1 MPTLTQGQ
9 QYAGAT
15 VKYDAQTGQPLTQG
29 ATTTLPTT
37 TQPLVNAPI
46 STSSLQQVQQP
57 LEVVQP
63 KIEPAPAFPTL
74 QLTQAE
80 TNTQAQSGD
89 ISSQIAALT
98 GSLSGQEAY
107 TTQQQQEKDII
118 GKQSAVQ
125 SYSNQLKQLEQEAK
139 GINLRLGL
147 DNEKGLIEASS
158 QGLTKGVYNAQSRG
172 RAQEANRQL
181 LENSNKAYS
190 VGALAAQAQGDLTT
204 ALNYVDQAVKS
215 KYQPIEARYKAE
227 QANLEN
233 IKNSP
238 DYTSA
243 QKKQALN
250 MEAELKAKQD
260 AVAVQKD
267 NTKTIQGLAL
277 QASENNAP
285 PAIVSAIM
293 NSPDVISAGI
303 QGRGWTKKETAQSI
317 QEYNFAVRGG
327 YKGSFSQYQNEDANR
342 KAVVARAG
350 AARDGSGIPL
360 QTLSKVQT
368 VSGQFDGEQ
377 VVKDYNTISQQVEAV
392 RNAGVTPTDDIQRIY
407 SFAKVMDPN
416 SVVREGEYKTVQD
429 YSTAVLQRFGLNA
442 NRVFNND
449 GFLTAE
455 ARKFLLDTLNKR
467 LAVTEKSY
475 KNIADEYGRRIN
487 KITGQVDGKE
497 YITDY
502 SKGYSGNTNNNTG
515 GVLASTPDEAIK
527 ASGQTYTQII
537 DKYTKAFPGDVV
549 VFNKKT
555 GQFGA
560 VPKSEAND
568 INYIRM

>member
-1 MPTLTQGQ
+1 M
-9 QYAGAT
+9 
-15 VKYDAQTGQPLTQG
+15 
-29 ATTTLPTT
+29 
-37 TQPLVNAPI
+37 
-46 STSSLQQVQQP
+46 
-57 LEVVQP
+57 
-63 KIEPAPAFPTL
+63 
-74 QLTQAE
+74 
-80 TNTQAQSGD
+80 
-89 ISSQIAALT
+89 
-98 GSLSGQEAY
+98 
-107 TTQQQQEKDII
+107 
-118 GKQSAVQ
+118 
-125 SYSNQLKQLEQEAK
+125 
-139 GINLRLGL
+139 
-147 DNEKGLIEASS
+147 
-158 QGLTKGVYNAQSRG
+158 YNAQSRG

-181 LENSNKAYS
+181 LQNSIKAYS
-190 VGALAAQAQGDLTT
+190 VGALAAAAQGDLTT

-215 KYQPIEARYKAE
+215 KYQSIEARYKAE

-449 GFLTAE
+449 GFLTDE
-455 ARKFLLDTLNKR
+455 ARKFLLNTLNKR

-502 SKGYSGNTNNNTG
+502 SKGYSDNTNNNTG